1 METTTN
7 DTKQL
12 SAIER
17 ALAVARARK
26 AVREAT
32 DTGEKRPAA
41 SSTPNEVRDLK
52 SAEKEAVKAR
62 RAAER
67 EVRTA
72 EREKRRE
79 EKRQKSRNA
88 DVHMKKVET
97 ARKKLPSLNE
107 ETRQLF
113 ERATSNFDKVQLE
126 ALALHLQ
133 FHNRLQSTIRA
144 PSKPIPV
151 GTEVRIVSGDHRY
164 IGLTG
169 TISRSQKL
177 RSHVVVPGRSR
188 EVYTFTS
195 DLEVVGTT
203 P

>member
-1 METTTN
+1 METTVN
-7 DTKQL
+7 GQSGTKQL
-12 SAIER
+12 TAIER
-17 ALAVARARK
+17 ALAAAKARK
-26 AVREAT
+26 AVREST
-32 DTGEKRPAA
+32 DSDEKP
-41 SSTPNEVRDLK
+41 TTTNEVRDLK
-52 SAEKEAVKAR
+52 SAEKEAARAR

-67 EVRTA
+67 ETRTA
-72 EREKRRE
+72 EREKRKQ
-79 EKRQKSRNA
+79 EKQERTRNA

-97 ARKKLPSLNE
+97 ARKKLPSLGE